1 MEIRD
6 PGSAL
11 VPRVI
16 FKFFLYCAAVPLVA
30 PLYLCAQ
37 QVATSSSPPEYDLKE
52 YAAQLDR
59 CAEAIKT
66 PAEIHQLKSSLPPAW
81 SVRSEKTTFEVST
94 EPITS
99 KLRELEVHPNDS
111 DKIIRDLNLR
121 LSAMRKAAADMEASE
136 RRLNAGPAK
145 ERMDKIL
152 AGREFQGAKGPSAM
166 DRLVARINR
175 WLTEHLVRLF
185 MRLHISSKTGN
196 TLAWAVMILAF
207 LALCG
212 MVWRW
217 LTDKSRA
224 PESEPAPKA
233 VPSDTRQWVNEALAA
248 GERGDFRE
256 AIRCAY
262 WAAVAKLEDI
272 HVLARDRARTPRE
285 SLRLLEHHPNEQRL
299 LRDLTSHFE
308 LIWYGYRPASPGDW
322 SLAKEQLEKMGCLKA
337 STALTANS

>member
-1 MEIRD
+1 METRD

-16 FKFFLYCAAVPLVA
+16 SEFFLYCAAVLLVA
-30 PLYLCAQ
+30 PVYLCAQ
-37 QVATSSSPPEYDLKE
+37 QFATSSTQQEYDLRE
-52 YAAQLDR
+52 YQAQLDR

-66 PAEIHQLKSSLPPAW
+66 PSELHQLKSSLPPAW
-81 SVRSEKTTFEVST
+81 SVRSGKATFEVST

-121 LSAMRKAAADMEASE
+121 LTSMRKAAADMESYE
-136 RRLNAGPAK
+136 RRVNPSEAQVRL
-145 ERMDKIL
+145 DKIL
-152 AGREFQGAKGPSAM
+152 ARREFQGAKGPSAM
-166 DRLVARINR
+166 DLLFARINR
-175 WLTEHLVRLF
+175 WLTERLIRLF

-196 TLAWAVMILAF
+196 AMAWGVMILAF

-217 LTDKSRA
+217 LADKSRA
-224 PESEPAPKA
+224 PENEPAPKA
-233 VPSDTRQWVNEALAA
+233 APSDARQWVEEALAA

-256 AIRCAY
+256 AVRCAY

-299 LRDLTSHFE
+299 LRELTSHFE
-308 LIWYGYRPASPGDW
+308 LIWYGYRPASLSDW
-322 SLAKEQLEKMGCLKA
+322 SLAKQQLEKMGCLKA